1 MRATF
6 TLEPPIA
13 VIDPWYVGD
22 VRRAWIAAAV
32 LVLGTTASG
41 QFTPEFN
48 HLFCYGIHELP
59 GESFTPV
66 AVDVETQLG
75 VEQQVTVMRP
85 AILCAPAKKTGGGVD
100 PLPATAVP
108 HFTCYRPRRGDA
120 RGVAVQLTDQFG
132 TGTYTITSRRLLCA
146 PAVKELGSPS
156 GAFLR

>member
-1 MRATF
+1 VA
-6 TLEPPIA
+6 LA
-13 VIDPWYVGD
+13 
-22 VRRAWIAAAV
+22 
-32 LVLGTTASG
+32 LGTTASG

-120 RGVAVQLTDQFG
+120 RGVTVQLTDQFG

>member
-1 MRATF
+1 M
-6 TLEPPIA
+6 
-13 VIDPWYVGD
+13 
-22 VRRAWIAAAV
+22 RRAWIAAAAV
-32 LVLGTTASG
+32 AFGTTASG

-59 GESFTPV
+59 GETFTPV
-66 AVDVETQLG
+66 VVDVETQLG

-100 PLPATAVP
+100 PLPPTAVP
-108 HFTCYRPRRGDA
+108 HFTCYRPRRGDS
-120 RGVAVQLTDQFG
+120 RGVTVQLTDQFG

-156 GAFLR
+156 GAFLP